1 MANETAGARHR
12 GVQGRGIQMKS
23 SAAFA
28 KGIGGS
34 ITLYRGFE
42 PDRAPYQG
50 QLVAITSEL
59 FADNEAPFTRF
70 DLWRVSP
77 ELDGCD
83 KLEAQSLVDLV

>member
-34 ITLYRGFE
+34 ITLCIEGLSRIE
-42 PDRAPYQG
+42 PHIKA
-50 QLVAITSEL
+50 S
-59 FADNEAPFTRF
+59 
-70 DLWRVSP
+70 
-77 ELDGCD
+77 
-83 KLEAQSLVDLV
+83 